1 MKVVLYLRV
10 SDKSQNPENQ
20 RNELMEVARRN
31 GWTVINE
38 YCDHGISG
46 AKGRDKRP
54 AFDEMIKSGLRKEYD
69 LVMFWAVDRA
79 SRNLTDLVQM
89 MDDFSAKNVGMY
101 FHQQSIDSTTPS
113 GRAMLQMAGV
123 FASFER
129 SMLKERILAAHNR
142 ARAEGKTIGRPSML
156 NDGIVASV
164 KFMREQGL
172 GIKRISK
179 ELGIGVGTVYKA
191 IEA

>member
-10 SDKSQNPENQ
+10 SDKSQNPDNQ
-20 RNELMEVARRN
+20 RFELMEVARRN

-123 FASFER
+123 FAQFER

>member
-123 FASFER
+123 FAQFER